1 MKKHMITD
9 LIENLEGDIVTM
21 KRDHRAV
28 MVSKEQKCRQFI
40 DEAKN
45 KIDNFRSTYFK
56 DL

>member
-1 MKKHMITD
+1 MITD